1 MIRSFRDLE
10 VYRKSQEL
18 YPKTIEFTRDFPY
31 EAKHL
36 RDQLCRSAN
45 AIHADIAEG
54 FGRSVAE
61 FKMYLTRA
69 LGSCNE
75 TESHIADALNAKF
88 GDEKFGKN
96 LAREYEVV
104 GKQIYQLRKNWK

>member
-1 MIRSFRDLE
+1 M
-10 VYRKSQEL
+10 
-18 YPKTIEFTRDFPY
+18 
-31 EAKHL
+31 
-36 RDQLCRSAN
+36 CRSAN

-75 TESHIADALNAKF
+75 TESHIEDAVNAKF
-88 GDEKFGKN
+88 GNEKSGKE
-96 LAREYEVV
+96 LMKKYEILGKKIYRLRE
-104 GKQIYQLRKNWK
+104 NWN